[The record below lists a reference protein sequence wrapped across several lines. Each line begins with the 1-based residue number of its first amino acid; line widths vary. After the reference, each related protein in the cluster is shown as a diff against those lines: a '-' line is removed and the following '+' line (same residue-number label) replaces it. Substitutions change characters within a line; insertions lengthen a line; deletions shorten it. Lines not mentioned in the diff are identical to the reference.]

1 MRTFSAKP
9 QDVQREWLV
18 FDAKDQAIGRLAS
31 KIAKILQGKHKPT
44 YTPHIDMGDA
54 VIVLNAAVV
63 KATGNKDATKQYY
76 HHTGYPGGI
85 KSITLG
91 KLRAKNP
98 TQILELAV
106 KRMLPRGP
114 LGRDMFRKLHVYAG
128 AEHPHTAQ
136 QPRVIEN

>member
-1 MRTFSAKP
+1 
-9 QDVQREWLV
+9 VQREWLV